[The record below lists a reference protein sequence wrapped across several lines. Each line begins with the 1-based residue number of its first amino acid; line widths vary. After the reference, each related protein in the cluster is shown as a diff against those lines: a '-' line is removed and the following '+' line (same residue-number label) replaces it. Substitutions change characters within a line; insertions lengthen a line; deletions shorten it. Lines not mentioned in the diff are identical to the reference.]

1 MNTKSGDIYL
11 NKEEITDYYHTKEYY
26 LKIPDNVA
34 HYYNLK
40 SNDIYIDEE
49 TLDINWDNK
58 DNEKYTWSVTFVNG
72 CNHLY
77 ENLYVNSF
85 NPSMGKKVGTTT
97 KTNKP
102 IYQVTDEKLLK
113 DIYDYYMNEK
123 DIFYEYS
130 IRENRKD
137 IPFEE
142 YKNLLVAIAYPNNF
156 GEYIILDNEDHSFFS
171 VYC

>member
-1 MNTKSGDIYL
+1 
-11 NKEEITDYYHTKEYY
+11 
-26 LKIPDNVA
+26 
-34 HYYNLK
+34 
-40 SNDIYIDEE
+40 
-49 TLDINWDNK
+49 
-58 DNEKYTWSVTFVNG
+58 
-72 CNHLY
+72 
-77 ENLYVNSF
+77 
-85 NPSMGKKVGTTT
+85 MGKKVGTTT

-156 GEYIILDNEDHSFFS
+156 GEYIILDNEDHSFSS